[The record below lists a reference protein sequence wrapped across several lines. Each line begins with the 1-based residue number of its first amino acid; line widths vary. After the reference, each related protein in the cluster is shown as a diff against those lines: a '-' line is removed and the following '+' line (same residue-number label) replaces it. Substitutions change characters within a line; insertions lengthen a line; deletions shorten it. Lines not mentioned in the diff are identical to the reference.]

1 MSVYRA
7 AFAFEA
13 SDLFPEFLGL
23 EGSLISWSLAVAY
36 NLYFFVWWEASDW
49 ILITGVWMH
58 VSGT

>member
-1 MSVYRA
+1 VSVYRV

-23 EGSLISWSLAVAY
+23 QGSLISWSL
-36 NLYFFVWWEASDW
+36 VWWEASDW